1 MDTKLYKICDR
12 CDHGMSNKM
21 LKDKLKSDI
30 EAELITLKDE
40 KSTLEKLRK
49 KVKDFKQIVSKNKR
63 VIDSR
68 IDELESKDMILL
80 QQVNY

>member
-1 MDTKLYKICDR
+1 
-12 CDHGMSNKM
+12 M